1 MGTRRVRTSAGVQR
15 FDKPIGA
22 IIGRT
27 SGGVLKARATDR
39 ALEVQSRRKGRT
51 RRAHSRTVGD
61 LAEIR
66 AIYQPGVDTLES
78 ASGAVRDKIQ
88 YHSPK
93 KISESKRARGQ
104 NLKPRKEALETAR
117 GRRGSGQ
124 AQREV
129 AYNPLAGRLVA
140 LRGGGDGS
148 RQVTRASAARAKARK
163 APKVTEY
170 VGRRRAKD

>member
-27 SGGVLKARATDR
+27 SGGVSL
-39 ALEVQSRRKGRT
+39 
-51 RRAHSRTVGD
+51 SRTVNRVENLPTRKAGTRAQRAQRVRADVKSVQDLYARAERGEKLRGD
-61 LAEIR
+61 ER
-66 AIYQPGVDTLES
+66 GRVEYQ
-78 ASGAVRDKIQ
+78 
-88 YHSPK
+88 SPAK
-93 KISESKRARGQ
+93 RREAKATRGTVLRPRSES
-104 NLKPRKEALETAR
+104 LALAR
-117 GRRGSGQ
+117 GRRDAAS
-124 AQREV
+124 ARREV

-140 LRGGGDGS
+140 VRGERG
-148 RQVTRASAARAKARK
+148 TRASAARAKARK